1 TPITDPAL
9 LKEVVE
15 RLYELNFDPDLSDDG
30 AGTEA
35 TRLAIRQFEQQTGLP
50 LTGAATM
57 GPLQRLRAAGGLK
70 PWGAIVYGKDSNK
83 WGMAWGEDSRKAAL
97 THARVSCG
105 EAKNC
110 PVEISFFGSECGA
123 FAYSGS
129 GWAIIARDEI
139 GKAKEAALAE
149 CGKRG
154 KSCQIVAAVC
164 ANGSD
169 RNSAAK

>member
-1 TPITDPAL
+1 MVGPGEAERLWGYVKDTTSQEVLEEFIRRFGDTFYGALAREKLEELKKKTAKKEDFNDTTPITDPAL

-83 WGMAWGEDSRKAAL
+83 WGMAWGEELAQSGIDA
-97 THARVSCG
+97 
-105 EAKNC
+105 C
-110 PVEISFFGSECGA
+110 PCVMRRS
-123 FAYSGS
+123 
-129 GWAIIARDEI
+129 
-139 GKAKEAALAE
+139 
-149 CGKRG
+149 
-154 KSCQIVAAVC
+154 
-164 ANGSD
+164 
-169 RNSAAK
+169 